1 MFISC
6 SRLMKLQ
13 NFWTNIS
20 CTLKFLNF
28 IYTKDGKRKGGS
40 PDKHVFYR
48 ASLLSLIFNIY
59 QALNRNISVIKTE
72 TAPLCMTKD

>member
-1 MFISC
+1 MYFFLMLFLFT
-6 SRLMKLQ
+6 SR
-13 NFWTNIS
+13 F
-20 CTLKFLNF
+20 FL
-28 IYTKDGKRKGGS
+28 YRKGGS

-59 QALNRNISVIKTE
+59 QALNRNISVIKIE